1 VRASGAPGPFG
12 FEVTMVEVDL
22 DLFGFSVP
30 PHVDSGP
37 NDLIGRR
44 TVSFTAEEL
53 VAAMPAVGDTVEET
67 ITLGPCFEPSGCV
80 TSPLLPEPAEYT
92 FTWRLT
98 RLPDTFPPLE
108 PTS

>member
-1 VRASGAPGPFG
+1 
-12 FEVTMVEVDL
+12 MVEVDL

-30 PHVDSGP
+30 PRVDSGP
-37 NDLIGRR
+37 NDLIGGR

-53 VAAMPAVGDTVEET
+53 AAAMPAVGDTVEET
-67 ITLGPCFEPSGCV
+67 ITLGPCVDPLVCPDGLFFE
-80 TSPLLPEPAEYT
+80 PEPAEYT

-98 RLPDTFPPLE
+98 RLPDTSPPLE